1 MYGFASAE
9 LERVQQS
16 DAPVRPHDR
25 KPKLADLLASA
36 DKGLRFVERPELAR
50 LVNWSSTRD
59 APIHRWLRYR
69 EAYSAELIDALD
81 LGSNILDPF
90 CGCGSILVGAAA
102 RGRSSTGID
111 INPLATFSARVKTCP
126 LTPHELRQVKLFCE
140 TLPAR
145 LPRDAE
151 AWLPS
156 LSIAKKVFEPEI
168 LQALLKVR
176 EAIRVAELDDRA
188 RDFLWLAW
196 VAILEKVGSYFKEGN
211 GIKYRNVQRRPGKYV
226 PRVDGEWQVKRFG
239 PDQHAFTVNAFLSH
253 VALMLQDVEVWGK
266 GWGDAR
272 VIEGNALDL
281 CSLTSDS
288 FDSIIFSP
296 PYANRFD
303 YFESM
308 KVELW
313 FGGFAKSAEHMR
325 ALRKGSLRSH
335 LAADMR
341 RPVVH
346 FPILEQI
353 IGCMSREASSWRM
366 GVPELLR
373 GYFSDIVTVLEQC
386 RQRLRGEGCY
396 VVVGNSAFG
405 GAIIPSDSLT
415 AIAGRLAGFSSS
427 EILVT
432 RHLTVAPQQ
441 RAQLAGLER
450 YMRESIVAL
459 RV

>member
-1 MYGFASAE
+1 MYDFAAAE
-9 LERVQQS
+9 LEGVQQS
-16 DAPVRPHDR
+16 DSHVRSDNNGR
-25 KPKLADLLASA
+25 RLADLLASA
-36 DKGLRFVERPELAR
+36 DHGLRFIERPDLAR

-69 EAYSAELIDALD
+69 EAYSAELIDALN
-81 LGSNILDPF
+81 LGRSILDPF
-90 CGCGSILVGAAA
+90 CGCGSILVGASA

-111 INPLATFSARVKTCP
+111 INPLATFSARVKTSP
-126 LTPHELRQVKLFCE
+126 LNAAQRQQVSEFCDY
-140 TLPAR
+140 LPTV
-145 LPRDAE
+145 LPSHAE
-151 AWLPS
+151 PWLPS
-156 LSIAKKVFEPEI
+156 LSIATKVFEPEI
-168 LQALLKVR
+168 LQTLLKIR
-176 EAIRVAELDDRA
+176 EAIWGTKLEDEV
-188 RDFLWLAW
+188 RDFLWLGW
-196 VAILEKVGSYFKEGN
+196 VAILENVGSYFKEGN

-226 PRVDGEWQVKRFG
+226 PRVDGEWQLKRFG
-239 PDQHAFTVNAFLSH
+239 PDQQSFTIESFVSH
-253 VALMLQDVEVWGK
+253 VRMMLEDVTAWDNE
-266 GWGDAR
+266 WGDAR

-281 CSLTSDS
+281 CALTADS

-313 FGGFAKSAEHMR
+313 FGGFAKSTVQMR

-341 RPVVH
+341 RPVVC
-346 FPILEQI
+346 FPILEEI
-353 IGCMSREASSWRM
+353 IGCMSRDASSWRM
-366 GVPELLR
+366 GVPNLLR
-373 GYFSDIVTVLEQC
+373 GYFSDIVAVLEQC
-386 RQRLRGEGCY
+386 RQRLRGNCCY

-405 GAIIPSDSLT
+405 GAIIPSDALT
-415 AIAGRLAGFSSS
+415 AMAGRLAGFTSS

-441 RAQLAGLER
+441 RAKLAGLEG
-450 YMRESIVAL
+450 YMRESVVAL